1 MLGGIA
7 HDERHDVI
15 DSVEGAVGRAREYIS
30 RVIQP
35 LREAGGRRRARRDGA
50 AGRGW
55 VSLVMPAHNVERYVA
70 SAVRSALSQ
79 DFWRVEV
86 IVVDD
91 SSTDGTARI
100 VAELAARDPRLRL
113 VRADFGDPN
122 RSRNLGIQLAQGEY
136 LGFLDGDD
144 ILRPG
149 ALRDLVGSLEG
160 SGSDFAVGSYDR
172 LVGRRR
178 EPPAFWI
185 TEAHRQDRRG
195 VDAESAPD
203 VMVNAVQWTKLYRR
217 SFWDASHLA
226 FPVAGGHFQD
236 QLVSAEAY
244 ASANRFDVLHR
255 DVVSWRV
262 RSDGSSMTQQ
272 TVRPGQVADRFTTAS
287 GALEILRRRSPDIAR
302 LRLIQYLSNDSAIAA
317 ADLPRMSGEA
327 WLALRDGLGSIAPPF
342 AVRDVWDGVPAEF
355 KVLFFFILKDDRDRA
370 QEYIDRGGF
379 RLLDHETT
387 VLDGA
392 THVMLPFWGDDVA
405 GVPLHLFRAA
415 PRELRAFAADRTS

>member
-1 MLGGIA
+1 M
-7 HDERHDVI
+7 I
-15 DSVEGAVGRAREYIS
+15 DSVRVAAGRAREYIS
-30 RVIQP
+30 GVIQP

-50 AGRGW
+50 VGRGW
-55 VSLVMPAHNVERYVA
+55 VSLVMPAHNVEGYVA

-113 VRADFGDPN
+113 VRSDFGDPN
-122 RSRNLGIQLAQGEY
+122 RSRNMGIRLAQGEY

-217 SFWDASHLA
+217 NFWDRSGLA
-226 FPVAGGHFQD
+226 FPEHGGHFQD
-236 QLVSAEAY
+236 QLVSAAAY
-244 ASANRFDVLHR
+244 ASAQHFDVVR
-255 DVVSWRV
+255 REVVSWRV

-272 TVRPGQVADRFTTAS
+272 TVRPRQVADRFSTAS
-287 GALEILRRRSPDIAR
+287 ASLMVLRRRSPELAR
-302 LRLIQYLSNDSAIAA
+302 RRLIQYLSNDAAIASA
-317 ADLPRMSGEA
+317 ELPRMRDDA
-327 WLALRDGLGSIAPPF
+327 WRALQEGLRSIAPPLND
-342 AVRDVWDGVPAEF
+342 RNVWDDVPAEF
-355 KVLFFFILKDDRDRA
+355 KVLYSFVLAGDRSRA
-370 QEYIDRGGF
+370 QEYIDRGGLD
-379 RLLDHETT
+379 LLSHDLAFIDSEPY
-387 VLDGA
+387 VQ
-392 THVMLPFWGDDVA
+392 LPFWGEDA
-405 GVPLHLFRAA
+405 AAVPLHLFRAA
-415 PRELRAFAADRTS
+415 PRELRAFAAHPKG